1 MAGRYTEKTEI
12 SYEDYLKL
20 EGLLVLGREANKECD
35 RIVRVVATLV
45 GEDPYDPGHSADA
58 VYNEYSARELLRKS
72 DITVLSPVER
82 ASDG

>member
-35 RIVRVVATLV
+35 RIVRAIAGIV
-45 GEDPYDPGHSADA
+45 GENPDDPAHSADA
-58 VYNEYSARELLRKS
+58 VYSGYTARELLQRNT
-72 DITVLSPVER
+72 ITVQPAQAAKES
-82 ASDG
+82 